1 MRSAALNAGLAI
13 HGQKQPASSRQTE
26 WLKTEQLMEI
36 RKWGSAQSDH
46 MEPVKK
52 EPELSPHVF
61 SWTSKWGDS
70 DVAEENTQFLP
81 IHF

>member
-1 MRSAALNAGLAI
+1 
-13 HGQKQPASSRQTE
+13 
-26 WLKTEQLMEI
+26 MEI